1 MHENKQFKKQS
12 RAFDTNPYLN
22 TQITDPN
29 LGLNNPNPYIN
40 TQNNIAEVNNTTNPL
55 LGTFDT
61 QKFLIGAL
69 IGAAGVYLM
78 TNEKAQKAMF
88 KTFAKGSAM
97 ITAGIEEM
105 KERYEDAQ
113 AELEAEQ
120 NA

>member
-1 MHENKQFKKQS
+1 MGTNFE
-12 RAFDTNPYLN
+12 TNPYINTNNKVN
-22 TQITDPN
+22 TQVPNQN
-29 LGLNNPNPYIN
+29 LGLQNVNPYIN
-40 TQNNIAEVNNTTNPL
+40 TQVSTDSATSATANSL

-61 QKFLIGAL
+61 QKFLIGA
-69 IGAAGVYLM
+69 IVGAAGVYLM
-78 TNEKAQKAMF
+78 TNEKAQKAIF
-88 KTFAKGSAM
+88 KTFAKGTAM